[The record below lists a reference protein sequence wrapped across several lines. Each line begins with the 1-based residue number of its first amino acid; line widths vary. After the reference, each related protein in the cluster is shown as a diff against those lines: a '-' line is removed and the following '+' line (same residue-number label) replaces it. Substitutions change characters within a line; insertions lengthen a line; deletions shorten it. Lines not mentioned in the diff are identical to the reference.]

1 VAGDLLR
8 KEKDAGSHARH
19 QVNTRTKKARKG
31 DWGRRER
38 VLR

>member
-8 KEKDAGSHARH
+8 KEKDTGH